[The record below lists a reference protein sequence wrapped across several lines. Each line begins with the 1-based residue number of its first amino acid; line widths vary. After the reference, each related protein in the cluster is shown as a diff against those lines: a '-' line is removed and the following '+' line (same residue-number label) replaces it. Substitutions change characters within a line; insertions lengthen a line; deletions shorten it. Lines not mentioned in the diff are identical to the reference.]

1 MERILTYT
9 VSSEDTITS
18 KTCSVHHLLRHRLHL
33 TEKEI
38 SRAKFLERGILAD
51 GQTVTTSGQLMPG
64 QQLTVCVERTK
75 KEDCTLLP
83 FSYPLSILYEDEDL
97 IAVEKP
103 PHLAVHPA
111 HGHYSD
117 TLINALAAYFYEK
130 DEWIVPR
137 VIGRLDKD
145 TSGLMVF
152 AKNQPAAARL
162 SSRHGTGSFART
174 YLALVHGSFSS
185 PSGTVHAPLGSVPG
199 SLMKQEIRPDGAPA
213 LTRYSVLRTF
223 QSGPASCSL
232 LKVRIETGRTHQ
244 IRVHMSSIGHPLLG
258 DPLYHPAPGEPP
270 FSCLFSRAA
279 LHSFQ
284 ITCTQPFTGRPI
296 RLTAGLPDDFLSF
309 FRRQA
314 KRNRKVPQNQH
325 RTEK

>member
-18 KTCSVHHLLRHRLHL
+18 KTCSVHHLLKHRLHL

-51 GQTVTTSGQLMPG
+51 GQTVTTSRQLMSG

-117 TLINALAAYFYEK
+117 TLINALAAYFYDKE
-130 DEWIVPR
+130 EWIIPR
-137 VIGRLDKD
+137 VVGRLDKD

-174 YLALVHGSFSS
+174 YLALVHGSVSS
-185 PSGTVHAPLGSVPG
+185 PSGMINAPLGKVPG

-213 LTRYSVLRTF
+213 LTRYTVLHTF
-223 QSGPASCSL
+223 QSGSASCSL
-232 LKVRIETGRTHQ
+232 LKVQIETGRTHQ

-258 DPLYHPAPGEPP
+258 DPLYHPAPDAPP

-296 RLTAGLPDDFLSF
+296 CLTAGLPDDFLSF